1 MADWLPAMLVCFLL
15 MLVILVSGT
24 PDDQCRFVFKEDMIL
39 NVSLSSERGAIV
51 KYDFHAHDRF
61 QCAEECCS
69 APGDWCSLAL
79 YTISDTDK
87 ANCFLIQ
94 CVPDFSTEDVCVRVH
109 RHNSGMFAVEVAHQ
123 ELAYFSADSEVQSIA
138 DFLRPIVGPQVKS
151 NRALDSKM
159 SQLLFRRVKRSGD
172 LPSSKPSTHSPRS
185 MSAFVPSTAPQ
196 SSSTTF
202 PTTISTTPRMTPMSP
217 SQSSSMQTVPLPSN
231 VSPTSQSQPS
241 TTVTTLLATSTS
253 SPPPPSSSSPSSSSQ
268 DQLSSSTSS
277 QPLSSLPTSSMT
289 TQSAA
294 STTPPNLHTTS
305 AIPLSSST
313 LSKSSS
319 SPYGTTTKNTL
330 VDLVTMLSSSAS
342 LTRVTSSSTT
352 SPSDATT
359 SLHLSRTKFPSTP
372 LTTLQST
379 PWVSKLSA
387 TSSSNLAPNS
397 MSTPPH
403 PHSSLAASHDMSTA
417 PSNAPS
423 SGGSVTHTGG
433 SSTGN
438 SANEGSLTSSLT
450 SPSTPVDQHSDI
462 NQHST
467 SVPRPSNPLSTQ
479 PKLATSVHSSTAAN
493 KQVDVTPTE
502 SEEGT
507 EKPVTIPSSLST
519 NGGEQEPTHNGTWPQ
534 ENTENNGTESSGE
547 VNDNLGHDEDVI
559 YGRETVSQTGILIVT
574 LCFGIIFFLTVTVVV
589 TKRWMDGYR
598 RRKYSKVDYLINGIY
613 S

>member
-268 DQLSSSTSS
+268 DQLSSSISS
-277 QPLSSLPTSSMT
+277 QPLSSLPTSSTT

-294 STTPPNLHTTS
+294 STTSSTTPPNLHTTS

-319 SPYGTTTKNTL
+319 SPY
-330 VDLVTMLSSSAS
+330 
-342 LTRVTSSSTT
+342 
-352 SPSDATT
+352 
-359 SLHLSRTKFPSTP
+359 
-372 LTTLQST
+372 
-379 PWVSKLSA
+379 
-387 TSSSNLAPNS
+387 APNS

-423 SGGSVTHTGG
+423 SGGSVTRTGG
-433 SSTGN
+433 SLTGN

-467 SVPRPSNPLSTQ
+467 SVPWPSNPLSTQ

-493 KQVDVTPTE
+493 KKVDVTPTE
-502 SEEGT
+502 PKEGT

-519 NGGEQEPTHNGTWPQ
+519 NGGEQEPTHNGSWPQ